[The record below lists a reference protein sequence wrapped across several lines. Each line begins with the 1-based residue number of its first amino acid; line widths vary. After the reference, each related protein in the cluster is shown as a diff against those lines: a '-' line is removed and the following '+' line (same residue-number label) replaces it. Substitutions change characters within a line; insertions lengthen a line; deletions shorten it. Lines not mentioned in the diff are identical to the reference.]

1 MMTDEEAKKFT
12 TDIFESIK
20 KSTTIEDLKKIPD
33 ELNIPIKN
41 RMNLNFYPKIKFNIE
56 PGEIHELM
64 ENNLIDKE
72 FNFTADLTSRIK
84 DPLTKLLYATLWKNG
99 DLKKIK
105 YIIKGII
112 DSEKEINE
120 QKNALVF
127 YQFGKYLTKTTGQP
141 IIDQHVIRAFALYS
155 SPEEKEFSA
164 IRKLNVLNKK
174 HKSFIH
180 NYKYWLQSENL
191 TNELKM
197 TKDYSY
203 HIDKVLFAVGKTI
216 KISSNKKV

>member
-1 MMTDEEAKKFT
+1 MTDEEAKKFT

-127 YQFGKYLTKTTGQP
+127 YQFGKYLTKNTGQP

-155 SPEEKEFSA
+155 SPEKKEFSA

>member
-1 MMTDEEAKKFT
+1 MTDDEAKKFT

-33 ELNIPIKN
+33 ELNVPIKN

-112 DSEKEINE
+112 DSEKEINDQE
-120 QKNALVF
+120 NALVF

-155 SPEEKEFSA
+155 SPEKKEFSA

-180 NYKYWLQSENL
+180 NYKYWFQSENL